1 MRRASTNIYLGDT
14 ATEGE
19 EEQEGAR
26 IRGRKASKGE
36 EGREGERGG
45 REREGG
51 RPVQCT
57 NPHNPKAVLR
67 NLRGSG
73 ANETLH

>member
-19 EEQEGAR
+19 EEQEGTR
-26 IRGRKASKGE
+26 IRHQREESFKGRRG
-36 EGREGERGG
+36 GG

>member
-36 EGREGERGG
+36 EGG